1 MPRRLPASEAGQP
14 VMDMTLSVTMTIES
28 RVTKRESD
36 GTAWIAMTFDD
47 LVCGP
52 LSMSGAGVPESG
64 SPLAHG
70 RVTATRDLAEEVQDL
85 VTDRAPDDGHGEQ
98 EQPHRDAEPEHG
110 PAPAVGLGLDVV
122 GIGGTTGVAEASHGS
137 ILRAA
142 VRAGP
147 VVVCHATNDSAAAT
161 LLQAWWA
168 VRDSSPR

>member
-47 LVCGP
+47 LVFGP

-85 VTDRAPDDGHGEQ
+85 VTDLLAHAQ
-98 EQPHRDAEPEHG
+98 HEHG
-110 PAPAVGLGLDVV
+110 TDDR
-122 GIGGTTGVAEASHGS
+122 GS
-137 ILRAA
+137 ILQ
-142 VRAGP
+142 
-147 VVVCHATNDSAAAT
+147 
-161 LLQAWWA
+161 LWA
-168 VRDSSPR
+168 LASETTE